1 LHQVKKIVEAA
12 GMRILDVEF
21 NLVNGGSFSVSAVHQ
36 KSSRRSQADKIERIL
51 KKEIDDGYHGLDL
64 FRKFEKDVKD
74 HRSALISEIQKL
86 NGSGAVV
93 HGYGASTKG
102 NVILQY
108 CGFTNRDIQLIAE
121 VNEEKTATKEE
132 VIQEEKKPE
141 VKEETK
147 DDSQKSVTD
156 EGEKSKSFTIKSA
169 LVSFGHESASNRK
182 IDTVVLHSSYS
193 PSGDPYSV
201 SAVRSIW
208 ASYGVSPHYMIAR
221 DGTVYQL
228 VADKDIAYHAGESA
242 MKDGRKNINDFSI
255 GVEIL
260 NTKDDEYTKA
270 QYQAVKDLIAY
281 LKGKYSI
288 KYVVGHDDI
297 APGRKT
303 DPWNFDWNKI

>member
-1 LHQVKKIVEAA
+1 MTRYWKILIVVGIGALLSGGVFWYAKTNQVQTVFESQKE
-12 GMRILDVEF
+12 
-21 NLVNGGSFSVSAVHQ
+21 SAITEVAKTESDATPQ
-36 KSSRRSQADKIERIL
+36 EM
-51 KKEIDDGYHGLDL
+51 
-64 FRKFEKDVKD
+64 
-74 HRSALISEIQKL
+74 
-86 NGSGAVV
+86 
-93 HGYGASTKG
+93 AS
-102 NVILQY
+102 
-108 CGFTNRDIQLIAE
+108 E

-228 VADKDIAYHAGESA
+228 VADKDIAYHAGEST
-242 MKDGRKNINDFSI
+242 MKDGRKNVNDFSI